1 MTQCAST
8 DSQHPDFSLPTPLPG
23 GANRE
28 HLSSGRRQESW
39 LVRTLLVVPTLAA
52 LLPGLAF
59 AGGGP
64 LGIDSELP
72 LDTSGI
78 WARKYQT
85 GIENGVIAVELAGA
99 LWFGNDDKLGH
110 TFWQDIDSTALSG
123 IAAQLMK
130 YGFSRARPY
139 QGDNPNAWFKGSCCQ
154 SFPSGEVTLQAAF
167 VTPIIVNYYKQAPW
181 ILALEALPV
190 YDAIARLKSQAH
202 WQTDVIAGGL
212 LGTGFGY
219 WATTRQTPLSV
230 QILPRGVS
238 LGFSKR
244 F

>member
-1 MTQCAST
+1 MAQNDVVRLMPRVNSSLRST
-8 DSQHPDFSLPTPLPG
+8 I
-23 GANRE
+23 E
-28 HLSSGRRQESW
+28 KHLSRVSRSRW
-39 LVRTLLVVPTLAA
+39 LGLMVL
-52 LLPGLAF
+52 LLPGVVY
-59 AGGGP
+59 AGSGF

-72 LDTSGI
+72 LDTGGI

-85 GIENGVIAVELAGA
+85 GIENGVIAVEIAGA
-99 LWFGNDDKLGH
+99 LWFGDDDMLGH
-110 TFWQDIDSTALSG
+110 TFWQDIDSTSLSG
-123 IAAQLMK
+123 VAAELLK
-130 YGFSRARPY
+130 YGFSRPRPY

-167 VTPIIVNYYKQAPW
+167 VTPLIVNYYRQEPW
-181 ILALEALPV
+181 IWALEALPV

-219 WATTRQTPLSV
+219 WATTRNTPLTV
-230 QILPRGVS
+230 EILPRGVTV
-238 LGFSKR
+238 GISKR

>member
-1 MTQCAST
+1 MARYHIPRPMQWTGSPLRT
-8 DSQHPDFSLPTPLPG
+8 TIEKSLSLI
-23 GANRE
+23 ARS
-28 HLSSGRRQESW
+28 LW
-39 LVRTLLVVPTLAA
+39 LGLTIF
-52 LLPGLAF
+52 LLPGVVS
-59 AGGGP
+59 AGGGF

-72 LDTSGI
+72 LDTGGI

-85 GIENGVIAVELAGA
+85 GIENGVIAVEVAGA

-110 TFWQDIDSTALSG
+110 AFWQDIDSTALSG
-123 IAAQLMK
+123 VAAELLK
-130 YGFSRARPY
+130 YGFSRPRPY

-167 VTPIIVNYYKQAPW
+167 VTPLIVNYYKQEPW
-181 ILALEALPV
+181 IWALEALPV

-212 LGTGFGY
+212 VGTGFGY
-219 WATTRQTPLSV
+219 WATTRNTPLSV
-230 QILPRGVS
+230 QILPRG
-238 LGFSKR
+238 LTIGISKR

>member
-1 MTQCAST
+1 MIRVGSSLRGTIER
-8 DSQHPDFSLPTPLPG
+8 HPFRAGRGHWPG
-23 GANRE
+23 
-28 HLSSGRRQESW
+28 LMM
-39 LVRTLLVVPTLAA
+39 L
-52 LLPGLAF
+52 LLPGVVY
-59 AGGGP
+59 AGSGF

-72 LDTSGI
+72 LDTGGI

-85 GIENGVIAVELAGA
+85 GIENGVIAVEVAGA

-123 IAAQLMK
+123 VAAELLK
-130 YGFSRARPY
+130 YGFSRPRPY

-167 VTPIIVNYYKQAPW
+167 VTPLIVNYYKQDPW
-181 ILALEALPV
+181 IWALEALPV
-190 YDAIARLKSQAH
+190 YDAVARLKSQAH

-219 WATTRQTPLSV
+219 WATTRNTPLSV
-230 QILPRGVS
+230 QFLPRGVTI
-238 LGFSKR
+238 GFSKR

>member
-1 MTQCAST
+1 MNQAGEDMTQHT
-8 DSQHPDFSLPTPLPG
+8 
-23 GANRE
+23 
-28 HLSSGRRQESW
+28 SSGGRKRWSERF
-39 LVRTLLVVPTLAA
+39 LPVLPMFLL

-72 LDTSGI
+72 LDTGGI
-78 WARKYQT
+78 WAHKYQT

-99 LWFGNDDKLGH
+99 LWLGNDDKLGH
-110 TFWQDIDSTALSG
+110 TFWQDIDSTASSG
-123 IAAQLMK
+123 LAAQLLK

-139 QGDNPNAWFKGSCCQ
+139 QGGNPNAWFKGSCCQ

-167 VTPIIVNYYKQAPW
+167 VTPLIVNYYKQDPW
-181 ILALEALPV
+181 IWALEALPV
-190 YDAIARLKSQAH
+190 YDAIARLKSRAH

-212 LGTGFGY
+212 LGTAFGY
-219 WATTRQTPLSV
+219 WATTRQMPLSV
-230 QILPRGVS
+230 QVLPRGVS
-238 LGFSKR
+238 IGISKR

>member
-1 MTQCAST
+1 MTQHTLA
-8 DSQHPDFSLPTPLPG
+8 DSLPADRSSPAPMAT
-23 GANRE
+23 AKRE
-28 HLSSGRRQESW
+28 RLLTAGRKCW
-39 LVRTLLVVPTLAA
+39 PVRILLVLLTFLVQ
-52 LLPGLAF
+52 LPGLAV

-72 LDTSGI
+72 LDTGGI

-85 GIENGVIAVELAGA
+85 GIESGVIAVEVAGA
-99 LWFGNDDKLGH
+99 LWLGNDDKLGH

-123 IAAQLMK
+123 VAAQVLK
-130 YGFSRARPY
+130 YAFGRPRPY

-167 VTPIIVNYYKQAPW
+167 VTPLIVNYYKQDPW
-181 ILALEALPV
+181 IWALAALPV
-190 YDAIARLKSQAH
+190 YDALARLKSQSH

-219 WATTRQTPLSV
+219 WATTRNTPLSV
-230 QILPRGVS
+230 AILPHGVTI
-238 LGFSKR
+238 GFSKR

>member
-1 MTQCAST
+1 MTRNDIPAGYAPPAT
-8 DSQHPDFSLPTPLPG
+8 L
-23 GANRE
+23 E
-28 HLSSGRRQESW
+28 KRRCG
-39 LVRTLLVVPTLAA
+39 LARRWRLCLITF
-52 LLPGLAF
+52 LLPGVVC

-72 LDTSGI
+72 LDTGGI

-85 GIENGVIAVELAGA
+85 GIENGVIAVEIAGA

-110 TFWQDIDSTALSG
+110 TFWQDIDSTVLSG
-123 IAAQLMK
+123 AAAELLK
-130 YGFSRARPY
+130 YGFSRPRPY

-167 VTPIIVNYYKQAPW
+167 VTPLIVNYYKQEPW
-181 ILALEALPV
+181 IWALEALPV

-212 LGTGFGY
+212 LGSGFGY
-219 WATTRQTPLSV
+219 WVTTRNTPLSV
-230 QILPRGVS
+230 QILPRGISV
-238 LGFSKR
+238 GISKR

>member
-1 MTQCAST
+1 MAAS
-8 DSQHPDFSLPTPLPG
+8 SLLTKICKRPG
-23 GANRE
+23 RFE
-28 HLSSGRRQESW
+28 PSHLLS
-39 LVRTLLVVPTLAA
+39 LMML
-52 LLPGLAF
+52 LLPSVVY
-59 AGGGP
+59 AGGGF

-72 LDTSGI
+72 LDTGGI

-85 GIENGVIAVELAGA
+85 GIENGVIAVEVAGA

-110 TFWQDIDSTALSG
+110 TFWQDIDSTVLSG
-123 IAAQLMK
+123 VAAELLK
-130 YGFSRARPY
+130 YGFSRPRPY

-167 VTPIIVNYYKQAPW
+167 VTPLIVNYYKQEPW
-181 ILALEALPV
+181 IWALEALPV

-219 WATTRQTPLSV
+219 WVTTRNTPLSV
-230 QILPRGVS
+230 QILPRGIS
-238 LGFSKR
+238 IGISKR

>member
-1 MTQCAST
+1 MIRC
-8 DSQHPDFSLPTPLPG
+8 
-23 GANRE
+23 
-28 HLSSGRRQESW
+28 RRSHC
-39 LVRTLLVVPTLAA
+39 AA
-52 LLPGLAF
+52 LAVLLLPSLAL

-64 LGIDSELP
+64 FGIDSELP

-85 GIENGVIAVELAGA
+85 GLENGVVAVELGGA

-110 TFWQDIDSTALSG
+110 AFWQDIDATALSG
-123 IAAQLMK
+123 VAAQLLK

-139 QGDNPNAWFKGSCCQ
+139 QGDNPNAWFKGHCCQ

-167 VTPIIVNYYKQAPW
+167 VTPLIVDYYKDSPW
-181 ILALEALPV
+181 IWSLEALPV
-190 YDAIARLKSQAH
+190 YDAIGRLKSQAH
-202 WQTDVIAGGL
+202 WQSDVIVGGL

-219 WATTRQTPLSV
+219 WMTRFKTPLSV
-230 QILPRGVS
+230 QILPGGLTV
-238 LGFSKR
+238 GFSKR

>member
-1 MTQCAST
+1 MSKHSRHCGLA
-8 DSQHPDFSLPTPLPG
+8 
-23 GANRE
+23 
-28 HLSSGRRQESW
+28 
-39 LVRTLLVVPTLAA
+39 AA
-52 LLPGLAF
+52 LLLLPSWAF

-64 LGIDSELP
+64 FGIDSELP
-72 LDTSGI
+72 LDTNGI

-85 GIENGVIAVELAGA
+85 GLENGVVAVELAGA

-110 TFWQDIDSTALSG
+110 AFWQDIDSTVLSG
-123 IAAQLMK
+123 VAAQLLK

-139 QGDNPNAWFKGSCCQ
+139 QGQGPNAWFKGHCCQ

-167 VTPIIVNYYKQAPW
+167 VTPLIVDYYKDTPW
-181 ILALEALPV
+181 IWSLEALPV

-202 WQTDVIAGGL
+202 WQSDVIVGGL

-219 WATTRQTPLSV
+219 WMTRFNTPLSV
-230 QILPRGVS
+230 QILPGGLTV
-238 LGFSKR
+238 GFSKR

>member
-1 MTQCAST
+1 MTQQTLA
-8 DSQHPDFSLPTPLPG
+8 DSLPAQCSSPTPIAGAKRERLPT
-23 GANRE
+23 AAHKR
-28 HLSSGRRQESW
+28 W
-39 LVRTLLVVPTLAA
+39 LARILLVLPTFLG
-52 LLPGLAF
+52 LLPSLAF
-59 AGGGP
+59 GGGGP

-72 LDTSGI
+72 LDTGGI

-85 GIENGVIAVELAGA
+85 AIENGVIAVEVAGA

-123 IAAQLMK
+123 IAAQLLK
-130 YGFSRARPY
+130 YGFSRPRPY

-167 VTPIIVNYYKQAPW
+167 VTPIIVNYYKQDPW
-181 ILALEALPV
+181 IWALESLPV

-238 LGFSKR
+238 IGISKR

>member
-1 MTQCAST
+1 M
-8 DSQHPDFSLPTPLPG
+8 L
-23 GANRE
+23 
-28 HLSSGRRQESW
+28 
-39 LVRTLLVVPTLAA
+39 
-52 LLPGLAF
+52 LLPSVVC
-59 AGGGP
+59 AGSGF

-72 LDTSGI
+72 LDTGGI

-85 GIENGVIAVELAGA
+85 SIENGVIAVEVAGA

-123 IAAQLMK
+123 VAAELLK
-130 YGFSRARPY
+130 YAFSRPRPY
-139 QGDNPNAWFKGSCCQ
+139 QGDNPNSWFKGSCCQ
-154 SFPSGEVTLQAAF
+154 SFPSGEVTLQTAF
-167 VTPIIVNYYKQAPW
+167 VTPLIVNYYKQEPW
-181 ILALEALPV
+181 IWALEALPV

-219 WATTRQTPLSV
+219 WATTRNTPLSV
-230 QILPRGVS
+230 KILPRGVS
-238 LGFSKR
+238 IGFSKR